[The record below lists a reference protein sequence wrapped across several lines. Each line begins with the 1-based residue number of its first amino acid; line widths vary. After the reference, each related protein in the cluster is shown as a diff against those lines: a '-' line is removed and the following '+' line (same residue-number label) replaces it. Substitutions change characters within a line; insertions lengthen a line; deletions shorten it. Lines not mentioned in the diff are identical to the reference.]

1 MISNIEFIDIINP
14 DTHNHVKTLPTF
26 RKNIPNIINLNKN
39 IKYIHKNYNSIHLLN
54 YYIHTKLHSSNIDIV
69 SYSNVISNILLG
81 KYLKI
86 NFQIEV
92 IKDRNIIFLNNI
104 TDINDNEFVLNN
116 YKKQQIFKDAL
127 LVNNKNIRYGVSKVK
142 IGNYNL
148 LVGGKIDATIFKNNI
163 NILVIHKLTY
173 KILLEMYINGIITN
187 TYKILYAIINKDNT
201 VQYYN
206 SLKITDINDML
217 SLDIN
222 IGISFFNTV
231 IEYIKSVNK
240 HKFILSYNATLNTF
254 II

>member
-173 KILLEMYINGIITN
+173 KIL
-187 TYKILYAIINKDNT
+187 YAIINKDNT